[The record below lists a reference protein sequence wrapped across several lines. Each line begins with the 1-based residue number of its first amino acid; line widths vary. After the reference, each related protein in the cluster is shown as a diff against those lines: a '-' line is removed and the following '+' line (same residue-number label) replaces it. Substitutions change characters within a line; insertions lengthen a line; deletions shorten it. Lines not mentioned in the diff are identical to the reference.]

1 MHVIKHRKAVEHEG
15 GNMNVEIQ
23 IGHDQIEGKGE
34 HVVICICARTT
45 TEIQQCAD
53 KKKHEERGPEMR
65 GHTNLRIQVSRS
77 IIASARLFKITR
89 NKCKN

>member
-1 MHVIKHRKAVEHEG
+1 MHGIKHRRAVEHEG

-23 IGHDQIEGKGE
+23 IGHDQIEGKGD

-53 KKKHEERGPEMR
+53 KKHEERDPEMR

-77 IIASARLFKITR
+77 IIASSRLLKITR